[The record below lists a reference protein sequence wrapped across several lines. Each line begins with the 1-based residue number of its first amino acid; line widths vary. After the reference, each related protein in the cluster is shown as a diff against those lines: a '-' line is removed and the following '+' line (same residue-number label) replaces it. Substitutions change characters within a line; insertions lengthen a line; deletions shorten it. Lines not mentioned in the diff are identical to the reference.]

1 MSDGVLLVAHGT
13 VEDLDDLAA
22 FVKRIRRGRPAPPEL
37 VKELRTRYE
46 AIGGSPLLATTRQQA
61 AALSRELELPVLV
74 GMRLWHPE
82 VGEALGGAAELGIRR
97 LCILPMAPFSVH
109 IYCEHARGEHARLT
123 PTFGSRC
130 PELLQTE
137 PWGLC
142 PEFVEAYAVRIEK
155 QLADAANYE
164 LVLTAHSLPT
174 RVIQAG
180 DPYVVQFETAVRAVA
195 ARLGRDAALAY
206 QSQGADAGE
215 WLGPSLREVMTTS
228 KARGRSG
235 VVVAPLGFVAEHVE
249 TLFDLDVEAAA
260 QARELGLDFR
270 RVPALDDD
278 PGLIRGLARIAS
290 DAFAGRVASSEAKV

>member
-13 VEDLDDLAA
+13 VEDLDDLEE

-109 IYCEHARGEHARLT
+109 IYCEHARGEHARLA

-130 PELLQTE
+130 PELLE
-137 PWGLC
+137 VAPWGLC
-142 PEFVEAYAVRIEK
+142 PEFIEAYATRIEAK
-155 QLADAANYE
+155 LTDAANHE
-164 LVLTAHSLPT
+164 LILTAHSLPT

-180 DPYVVQFETAVRAVA
+180 DPYVVQFEAAVQAIA
-195 ARLGRDAALAY
+195 ARLEREATLAY
-206 QSQGADAGE
+206 QSQGADGGQ
-215 WLGPSLREVMTTS
+215 WLGPSLGDVMAAA
-228 KARGRSG
+228 KAQGRTG
-235 VVVAPLGFVAEHVE
+235 VIVAPVGFVAEHVE
-249 TLFDLDVEAAA
+249 TLFDLDVEALT

-270 RVPALDDD
+270 RVDALDDD

-290 DAFAGRVASSEAKV
+290 DAFAGRTTSS